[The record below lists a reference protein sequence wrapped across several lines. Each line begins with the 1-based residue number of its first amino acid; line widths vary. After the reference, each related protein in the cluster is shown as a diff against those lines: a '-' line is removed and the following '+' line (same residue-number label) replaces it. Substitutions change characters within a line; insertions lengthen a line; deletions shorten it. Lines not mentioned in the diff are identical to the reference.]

1 MNLDQIL
8 PWVAIAAMAA
18 FFVYTRFVGKASPLD
33 AHKLVA
39 DGARLLDV
47 RTAGEFA
54 SGHLDGAVHIPVAQ
68 LRRRAGELRPDV
80 PTVVYCAGGYR
91 SSIGASVLR
100 AAGFTDVSD
109 VLGGFEAIR
118 QVQPA

>member
-1 MNLDQIL
+1 MEVRRASRLSAAEFAAVRGSGRDLQI
-8 PWVAIAAMAA
+8 V
-18 FFVYTRFVGKASPLD
+18 
-33 AHKLVA
+33 
-39 DGARLLDV
+39 DV
-47 RTAGEFA
+47 RGQGEFA
-54 SGHLDGAVHIPVAQ
+54 VGHLGGAVHIPVAQ

>member
-1 MNLDQIL
+1 
-8 PWVAIAAMAA
+8 MAA
-18 FFVYTRFVGKASPLD
+18 PAAFAYEPTPA
-33 AHKLVA
+33 AA
-39 DGARLLDV
+39 QARLEAVDPAV
-47 RTAGEFA
+47 YAR
-54 SGHLDGAVHIPVAQ
+54 SRNHLDGAVHIPVAQ
-68 LRRRAGELRPDV
+68 LRRRARELRPDV